1 MQDNTKLQTYTAQ
14 LPAIPGV
21 DQKQT
26 EWLARVRQNPVRL
39 MEQETVR
46 VEIAKAILSISA
58 YVTPPED
65 YVINEFAKS
74 FKEAYPLLNP
84 MECAAAV
91 KMQMTGKLG
100 ESDNRIFYAGKFNI
114 STMFAILNEY
124 LEWRKS
130 VVAALVEA
138 EAEAKREEAR
148 KARDEAWAYLLDIDK
163 KDFING
169 EYVYRIVKY
178 AKPNKQEPYVVIVKP
193 TTWQDIPPFWFE
205 WAVEANLLT
214 WAKGEKQE
222 RVEQARLQA
231 EAEVKNENENK
242 RQSGRAGEVLHGK
255 QFTESVDLRARIIQR
270 KRAVWDKLVNKP

>member
-1 MQDNTKLQTYTAQ
+1 
-14 LPAIPGV
+14 
-21 DQKQT
+21 
-26 EWLARVRQNPVRL
+26 
-39 MEQETVR
+39 MEQETAR
-46 VEIAKAILSISA
+46 QEIAKAIISIAA
-58 YVTPPED
+58 YVAQPED
-65 YVINEFAKS
+65 YVVTEFAKS
-74 FKEAYPLLNP
+74 FKEAYPNLNP

-124 LEWRKS
+124 LEWRKN

-148 KARDEAWAYLLDIDK
+148 KTRDEAWAYLLDIDK

-231 EAEVKNENENK
+231 DAEVKNENENK
-242 RQSGRAGEVLHGK
+242 RQSGRTGEILQGK
-255 QFTESVDLRARIIQR
+255 QFTDSVDLRARIIQR
-270 KRAVWDKLVNKP
+270 KRAVWDKLVNK

>member
-1 MQDNTKLQTYTAQ
+1 MEENNKLAIIETH

-21 DQKQT
+21 DPKQT

-39 MEQETVR
+39 MEQETAR
-46 VEIAKAILSISA
+46 QEIAKAVLSIAA

-74 FKEAYPLLNP
+74 FKEAYPNLNP

-130 VVAALVEA
+130 VVAAIVIA
-138 EAEAKREEAR
+138 EDEAR
-148 KARDEAWAYLLDIDK
+148 REQERLKQKAAWIEAIEVDKAAFLRGEYGELNSWEEIPVYWLKWANQAGLLTWEEGEAAALRDEAQRMATAESEHKNLALISDGRIDQ
-163 KDFING
+163 
-169 EYVYRIVKY
+169 V
-178 AKPNKQEPYVVIVKP
+178 
-193 TTWQDIPPFWFE
+193 
-205 WAVEANLLT
+205 L
-214 WAKGEKQE
+214 KGS
-222 RVEQARLQA
+222 RFL
-231 EAEVKNENENK
+231 
-242 RQSGRAGEVLHGK
+242 
-255 QFTESVDLRARIIQR
+255 ESIELRAKVI
-270 KRAVWDKLVNKP
+270 RAKLAIWRKLVNKP

>member
-1 MQDNTKLQTYTAQ
+1 MQDNTQLQTYTAT
-14 LPAIPGV
+14 LPAVSGV
-21 DQKQT
+21 DPKQT

-39 MEQETVR
+39 MEQETAR
-46 VEIAKAILSISA
+46 QEIAKAIISIAA
-58 YVTPPED
+58 YVAQPED
-65 YVINEFAKS
+65 YVVTEFAKS
-74 FKEAYPLLNP
+74 FKEAYPNLNP

-214 WAKGEKQE
+214 WVKGEKQE

-231 EAEVKNENENK
+231 EVEVKNENENK
-242 RQSGRAGEVLHGK
+242 RQSGRASEILQGK
-255 QFTESVDLRARIIQR
+255 QFTDSIDLRARIIQR